1 MESFSGDTPYA
12 IMFGPDICGHT
23 TKRVH
28 VILPYDNDNH
38 LIDHTI
44 PCETDVF
51 THVYTL
57 AIRPDNTYE
66 VLIFVPIPR
75 SVSKCCICHA
85 STCCYDDRIFV
96 PNMATS
102 NTHCCVSPVP

>member
-1 MESFSGDTPYA
+1 MENFSGETPYA
-12 IMFGPDICGHT
+12 IMFGPDICGYS

-28 VILPYDNDNH
+28 VILPYKGDNH

-57 AIRPDNTYE
+57 AIRPDNSYE
-66 VLIFVPIPR
+66 V
-75 SVSKCCICHA
+75 CCCSQHPFLFFIA
-85 STCCYDDRIFV
+85 LEPTANF
-96 PNMATS
+96 
-102 NTHCCVSPVP
+102 